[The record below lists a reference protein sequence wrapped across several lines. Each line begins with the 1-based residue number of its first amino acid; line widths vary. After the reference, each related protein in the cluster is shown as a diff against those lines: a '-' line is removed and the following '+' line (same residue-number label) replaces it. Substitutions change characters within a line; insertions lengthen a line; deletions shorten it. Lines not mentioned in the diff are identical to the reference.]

1 MAKPRAASWLVSIV
15 FSKILT
21 TLPTGVYILTM
32 IEPEVV
38 SEESTNHFSKN
49 SPRWERR
56 STKMP
61 RLQNAW
67 GLPCLDREFSCES
80 PLHKLQITSACIY
93 SK

>member
-21 TLPTGVYILTM
+21 TLPTVVSILTM
-32 IEPEVV
+32 IQPESV

-61 RLQNAW
+61 RLQKTW
-67 GLPCLDREFSCES
+67 GFDKKKHMGFTLSGQRIL
-80 PLHKLQITSACIY
+80 L
-93 SK
+93 